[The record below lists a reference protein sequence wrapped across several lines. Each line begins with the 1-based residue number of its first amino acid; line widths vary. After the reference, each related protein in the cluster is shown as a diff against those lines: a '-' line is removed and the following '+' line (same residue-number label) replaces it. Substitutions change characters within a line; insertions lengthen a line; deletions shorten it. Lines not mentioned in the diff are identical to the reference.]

1 MSLTLR
7 RSWLNAMCAIDFYKL
22 GHRPMYP
29 KGTEFVFSNWTARST
44 KHFPAV
50 EGFFDGRHLLIGIQ
64 GFVIEF
70 LEHLFEDTFFKQP
83 KEIAIDSFLED
94 IEMATGK
101 AADREW
107 VESLYNLGYLP
118 ISVKALPEG
127 TQVPAGVPD
136 ALFDNTLPGYGH
148 LVNYIETLWSAG
160 NWRTTTVATIALQYR
175 RILEHYA
182 KATGTPLEF
191 VDWQGHDFSFRG
203 LSDPY
208 AAAGQ
213 LGHAAVFRGS
223 DTFPVIQY
231 ANAYYRPEGQK
242 KFVIGSVNAS
252 EHSVMCMG
260 TKGNEEETVRRIFNE
275 VVPDGVCSI
284 VGDTWNYWDFNDMLI
299 KYADEIKARPAD
311 ATGLSKVVSRPDS
324 GNPADI
330 ICGFPYL
337 RIRRPDMNTTQ
348 KITLTKEQGYEY
360 FYDVESDTMFKVVSM
375 AGEFN
380 AYPVEKRA
388 VWGAVEQLWNG
399 FGGTVTAKGYKQLD
413 SHIGV
418 IYGDSITPHR
428 AVEIME
434 RLMKKGFASGN
445 VVLGIGS
452 YTYQYITRDTLGY
465 AIKATAGIVDG
476 ELREVFKDPITDDGG
491 KKSAVGLISVIDTTE
506 GLKITDKVTLD
517 QYHTNGAMREIF
529 RDGKVLL
536 VEDWETIRNRIKV

>member
-7 RSWLNAMCAIDFYKL
+7 RSWLNAMSAVDFYKF
-22 GHRPMYP
+22 GHRKMYP
-29 KGTEFVFSNWTARST
+29 KNTDFVFSNWTARST

-50 EGFFDGRHLLIGIQ
+50 EGFFDGKHIVMGIQ
-64 GFVIEF
+64 GFLTEF
-70 LEHLFEDTFFKQP
+70 LDHLFEDTFFSQP
-83 KEIAIDSFLED
+83 VETAVDSFIED
-94 IEMATGK
+94 IEMATGMP
-101 AADREW
+101 ADREW
-107 VESLYNLGYLP
+107 VLSLHKLGYLP

-127 TQVPAGVPD
+127 TAVPAGVPE
-136 ALFDNTLPGYGH
+136 ALFDNTLPGFGH
-148 LVNYIETLWSAG
+148 LVNYIETLWSVG
-160 NWRTTTVATIALQYR
+160 NWRAPTVATIALQYR

-182 KATGTPLEF
+182 RLTGTPLEF

-208 AAAGQ
+208 AAAAQ
-213 LGHAAVFRGS
+213 IGHAAVFRGS

-231 ANAYYRPEGQK
+231 VNGYYRPEGGK

-260 TKGNEEETVRRIFNE
+260 QKGNEEETVVRLFTE
-275 VVPDGVCSI
+275 VVPSGVCSI
-284 VGDTWNYWDFNDMLI
+284 VGDTWHYWDFNDMLI
-299 KYADEIKARPAD
+299 KHADKIKARPAD
-311 ATGLSKVVSRPDS
+311 VTGLSKVVSRPDS

-330 ICGFPYL
+330 ICGFPY
-337 RIRRPDMNTTQ
+337 INIHHSDWTIEQ
-348 KITLTKEQGYEY
+348 KIALTKEEGLEY
-360 FYDVESDTMFKVVSM
+360 FYSVENDQMFKIVVM
-375 AGEFN
+375 NGEEV
-380 AYPVEKRA
+380 AYPVDKRV

-399 FGGTVTAKGYKQLD
+399 FGGTKTVKGYKQLD

-434 RLMKKGFASGN
+434 RLMTKGFASGN

-476 ELREVFKDPITDDGG
+476 QLRAVAKDPITDDGT
-491 KKSAVGLISVIDTTE
+491 KKSAE
-506 GLKITDKVTLD
+506 GLLSVNWVAGELKLTDKVSPE
-517 QYHTNGAMREIF
+517 QYGGDAMREVF
-529 RDGKVLL
+529 RDGKVL
-536 VEDWETIRNRIKV
+536 VCEDWETIRDRIKV